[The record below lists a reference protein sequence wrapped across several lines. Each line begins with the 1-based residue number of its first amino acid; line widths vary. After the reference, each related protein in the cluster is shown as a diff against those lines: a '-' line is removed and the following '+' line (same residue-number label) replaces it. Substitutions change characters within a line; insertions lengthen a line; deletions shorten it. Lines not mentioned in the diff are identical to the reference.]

1 MRKRKWIIVLAFLG
15 TVVVLGGYVGWRVT
29 EANDKIKQILLDK
42 VRPFLAQE
50 SNVEYLEI
58 DLGSIHLK
66 GVRLTPKDR
75 SFTLLIDD
83 VRVGYRFWNLL
94 RYRFSPTKVA
104 KDVVFIHPTIII
116 RDIIPKINGELNGEE
131 WINFS
136 HWVEEMETVK
146 RITVAEAEVI
156 VEDSLGERTR
166 LAHSLNGWL
175 RSVPADSAEIRL
187 SGKVF
192 ESQHNNL
199 IIEGELDLFSGRPIN
214 MHIQLE
220 ESESPEELPFILPS
234 YVSVEAGRMKGEV
247 NIKSNSPSSGFF
259 EISESSISFKN
270 ANLAFYHVTMKGML
284 EEDDIILEGTVEN
297 FNGSPLDISGKLFNL
312 FDPQV
317 DLSVSCSQFDIYDF
331 FSVTDPGVR
340 WPIEGKALC
349 EFHLF
354 GPLNNS
360 TITGNITS
368 SELNAYG
375 LDFNRFATQIT
386 IQDSVLYVGGRAEQ
400 EKGLSLNL
408 SGYVDF
414 SDIRQMSSLRMGI
427 SGNLLS
433 SLPSWIQNEVN
444 HCEGQLEIELTGEL
458 RHLSGQAQGKMSVF
472 SEGVDTLRFLPQ
484 LHYSDRELSIQID
497 SNEDFRLDGSIQSP
511 FHDSTEIEIEADG
524 LATLARLFLHGD
536 RQDMLESVEIT
547 SHFSR
552 TNGDWDI
559 SCVGMDVRR
568 EDFPKIFDFRLIPS
582 EEPSQDKKM
591 ILQASYYG
599 PLGHALTLSAEGT
612 WTHDVVS
619 IDQCHIGNL
628 IYVKGKYPFH
638 SEDQVEAFVEFD
650 HFDLDQLHDLFP
662 RMHSYT
668 GQLVG
673 NMNVSGS
680 RSEPTIDLDVDLR
693 GGQFHDLGIFEGHL
707 HFRMEDH
714 YLRLCDL
721 SLKKD
726 DVSLISGRV
735 ENVGNDSLIGGFT
748 GESIHIDDLIQG
760 LTGRSFISGQ
770 TTAHIQVEGPI
781 KAPIVSGTATVKDGS
796 LGSFSFR
803 NLEVQVVDTL
813 LGPDDFL
820 NHTLT
825 VEDGLVE
832 RDDGFNFLFWGDLP
846 YQKTNDMDISI
857 QAYGNILGILPELS
871 GLFQKAEGS
880 GEAFV
885 RLAGGFDDWVLGSVN
900 LSLDQG
906 YIELSSFVKKIEN
919 LQVQA
924 NLQQEERFVAIERL
938 SGEVEGE
945 SFFMN
950 NRLVETGPNSLEPL
964 IWEKIGVQFGVL
976 QLVTEGKGIWVHLPG
991 LMEEGEEGWVV
1002 FGQQEPE
1009 QAFLFAGPN
1018 ESPLFRGSLI
1028 LTDNRLTYPFLEVE
1042 SDGGENQIVDFLE
1055 RVNWDIS
1062 ILPRED
1068 VHFERDVESAL
1079 GDVYADLKLQDNYG
1093 GLYLQGVIQDEDFHV
1108 WGNLVSTEGS
1118 VEVLDHFFQPERITF
1133 DYPRGADNPIVSGR
1147 LYTTVVDSL
1156 GMSSTIWL
1164 TVTSTDEV
1172 TGLEREMGPWDRVQ
1186 FRFSTD
1192 NPNLGRSEADL
1203 LAALG
1208 YSAQD
1213 FKDRAYD
1220 VLGMRVEN
1228 LVFRPIFRP
1237 LEREIRRHLGLD
1249 VVRLFSMFSRNIV
1262 QLQTMDN
1269 VSFDPRFLLRST
1281 KLILGKNIAP
1291 GLFLT
1296 YSGQVQNE
1304 MYIQYITH
1312 GLGFRHALSLEYT
1325 IRPDLYLQMEY
1336 TYDSQLL
1343 SDRREDKRIWL
1354 RHIFS
1359 L

>member
-1 MRKRKWIIVLAFLG
+1 MRKRKWIIVLAFMG
-15 TVVVLGGYVGWRVT
+15 TVLVLGGYVGWRAT

-58 DLGSIHLK
+58 DLSSIHLK

-75 SFTLLIDD
+75 SFTLMIDD
-83 VRVGYRFWNLL
+83 VRVGYRFWNLF

-104 KDVVFIHPTIII
+104 HDVVFIHPTLII
-116 RDIIPKINGELNGEE
+116 RNIIPKINGELNGEE
-131 WINFS
+131 WIHFS
-136 HWVEEMETVK
+136 QWVEEMETVK

-192 ESQHNNL
+192 ESQQNNL
-199 IIEGELDLFSGRPIN
+199 TIEGELNLFSGRPIN

-220 ESESPEELPFILPS
+220 ESESPEELPFIFPG
-234 YVSVEAGRMKGEV
+234 YVSIEAGKMRGEV
-247 NIKSNSPSSGFF
+247 NINANRPSSGFF
-259 EISESSISFKN
+259 EISESSFSFKY
-270 ANLAFYHVTMKGML
+270 ANLVFHDVHMSGML
-284 EEDDIILEGTVEN
+284 EENDIILEGTVQD
-297 FNGSPLDISGKLFNL
+297 FNGSPLDISGTLFNM
-312 FDPQV
+312 FEPQL
-317 DLSVSCSQFDIYDF
+317 DLSVRCSRFDIYNF
-331 FSVTDPGVR
+331 FRMTDPGIR
-340 WPIEGKALC
+340 WPIEGEALC
-349 EFHLF
+349 DFHLF

-360 TITGNITS
+360 TIKGNVTSTG
-368 SELNAYG
+368 LCAYG
-375 LDFNRFATQIT
+375 FDFNRFTTYIT
-386 IQDSVLYVGGRAEQ
+386 IQDSILYVDGSAGQDE
-400 EKGLSLNL
+400 GISVNLN
-408 SGYVDF
+408 GHIDF
-414 SDIRQMSSLRMGI
+414 SDIHQLSSLKLDIR
-427 SGNLLS
+427 GNLLP
-433 SLPSWIQNEVN
+433 SLPSWVQNKISY
-444 HCEGQLEIELTGEL
+444 CEGQLEIQLTGEL
-458 RHLSGQAQGKMSVF
+458 RELSGEAQGSVSVH
-472 SEGVDTLRFLPQ
+472 SEGIDTLRFLPR
-484 LHYSDRELSIQID
+484 LRYADRELSMQVD
-497 SNEDFRLDGSIQSP
+497 SNQDFQLNGSIQSP
-511 FHDSTEIEIEADG
+511 FHDSTKIEIEADG
-524 LATLARLFLHGD
+524 LATLARFLLNEN
-536 RQDMLESVEIT
+536 RQHIVDHIEIT
-547 SHFSR
+547 SSFSWA
-552 TNGDWDI
+552 NGNWDI
-559 SCVGMDVRR
+559 SSTGVDRRR
-568 EDFPKIFDFRLIPS
+568 EDFPRLFDLRLTPS
-582 EEPSQDKKM
+582 GELSQDGKVN
-591 ILQASYYG
+591 LEANYYG
-599 PLGHALTLSAEGT
+599 FSGRALSLSAEGA
-612 WTHDVVS
+612 WINHVVS
-619 IDQCHIGNL
+619 IDQCHIGDL
-628 IYVKGKYPFH
+628 IFIKGKYPLH
-638 SEDQVEAFVEFD
+638 SEEQVEAFVEFD
-650 HFDLDQLHDLFP
+650 RFDFSQLYDLFP
-662 RMHSYT
+662 RMRSYA
-668 GQLVG
+668 GQLLG
-673 NMNVSGS
+673 NMNVNGS
-680 RSEPTIDLDVDLR
+680 WSEPTIDLDLDLR
-693 GGQFHDLGIFEGHL
+693 EGQFHDMGVFEGHL
-707 HFRMEDH
+707 QLRMEDR

-726 DVSLISGRV
+726 GVSLLSGKV
-735 ENVGNDSLIGGFT
+735 EDAGNDSLFGGFV
-748 GESIHIDDLIQG
+748 GEDIRIDDLIQG

-770 TTAHIQVEGPI
+770 TTAHIQVEGPVE
-781 KAPIVSGTATVKDGS
+781 APIVSGIATVKDGF
-796 LGSFSFR
+796 LGSVSFQ
-803 NLEVQVVDTL
+803 NLKVQVVDTL
-813 LGPDDFL
+813 LSTNGILD
-820 NHTLT
+820 HTLT
-825 VEDGLVE
+825 VEDGLLE
-832 RDDGFNFLFWGDLP
+832 RDDGFHLLFWGDFP
-846 YQKTNDMDISI
+846 YQKNNDMDISI

-871 GLFQKAEGS
+871 GLFRKAEGS
-880 GEAFV
+880 GEAFI
-885 RLAGGFDDWVLGSVN
+885 RLAGGLDDWVLGSGN

-906 YIELSSFVKKIEN
+906 RIEFSSFVKKVEK
-919 LQVQA
+919 LQIQA
-924 NLQQEERFVAIERL
+924 NLQQEDRFVAIEKL
-938 SGEVEGE
+938 SGEVEGQP
-945 SFFMN
+945 FVMN
-950 NRLVETGPNSLEPL
+950 NRLVETGSNSLEPL
-964 IWEKIGVQFGVL
+964 IWDKMGVQFGVL
-976 QLVTEGKGIWVHLPG
+976 QLTTEGKGVRVHLPG
-991 LMEEGEEGWVV
+991 LMEEGEEGWIV
-1002 FGQQEPE
+1002 FGQREPE
-1009 QAFLFAGPN
+1009 QAFIFVGPN

-1028 LTDNRLTYPFLEVE
+1028 LTDNRLTYPFLTVE
-1042 SDGGENQIVDFLE
+1042 GDSSENQIVNFLE

-1068 VHFERDVESAL
+1068 VHFERDIESAV
-1079 GDVYADLKLQDNYG
+1079 GNVYADLKLQDNYG
-1093 GLYLQGVIQDEDFHV
+1093 ELYLEGIIQDDDFQV
-1108 WGNLVSTEGS
+1108 WGNLVSTDGS

-1220 VLGMRVEN
+1220 ALGMRVEN

-1269 VSFDPRFLLRST
+1269 VSFDPRLLLRSA

-1304 MYIQYITH
+1304 MYLQYLTH